1 MKFFRKL
8 ELKFGVRAIPNIMMY
23 LCIVYAIGWVVLLVF
38 PEFYYSYLT
47 LNVPAI
53 LHGQIWRI
61 ITWLAYPPSTSVIF
75 GLIMVYVY
83 WTVGRNLE
91 MLWGSFQ
98 FNWFIIQGILLN
110 VIGAFVVNAIWG
122 PVISQLSP
130 ITPINFTLSILLA
143 FMMSFPDAHFLLFY
157 IIPVKA
163 KYLGVFYIAVTI
175 LNFIRGGIGTR
186 AEIIIS
192 LVNVV
197 LFLVFTGR
205 AQGFI
210 DSIKNKRNRNRFV

>member
-8 ELKFGVRAIPNIMMY
+8 ELKFGIRAIPNLMMY
-23 LCIVYAIGWVVLLVF
+23 LCIIYAIGWVILLVL
-38 PEFYYSYLT
+38 PEFYFSYLA

-53 LHGQIWRI
+53 LKGQIWRLI
-61 ITWLAYPPSTSVIF
+61 SWLAYPPSRSWIF

-83 WTVGRNLE
+83 WTIGRNLE

-122 PVISQLSP
+122 PVVSQFNP
-130 ITPINFTLSILLA
+130 ITPINFTLSIMLA
-143 FMMSFPDAHFLLFY
+143 FMMSFPDARFLLFY

-163 KYLGVFYIAVTI
+163 KYLGVFYIAMTV
-175 LNFIRGGIGTR
+175 LNFIQGGIGTK

-192 LVNVV
+192 LINVV
-197 LFLVFTGR
+197 LFLVITGR
-205 AQGFI
+205 AQGMI
-210 DSIKNKRNRNRFV
+210 SSIKNKRNRNGFV